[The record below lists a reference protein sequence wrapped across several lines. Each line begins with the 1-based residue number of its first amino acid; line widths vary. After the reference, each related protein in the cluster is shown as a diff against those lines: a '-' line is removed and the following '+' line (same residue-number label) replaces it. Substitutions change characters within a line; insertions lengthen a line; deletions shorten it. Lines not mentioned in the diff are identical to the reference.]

1 MSRSEDPV
9 TDGGQSRE
17 AARSAED
24 IFNRVSDIERPP
36 RSQQLLEGIR
46 NRVLAPLK
54 ILITDPRGAVGVA
67 ILAFNV
73 AMATLGVWF
82 FPQPSSLAAE
92 PYTPPFQSLEYPLGT
107 ASLGQEIHLQIIHA
121 TPAMLKFVIS
131 GGIVATLLGV
141 TIGVTAGYKGGVID
155 YVLMLI
161 SDTWMSIPALV
172 LILIISSFW
181 SPRDPYLVGLML
193 GINFWGGLARMT
205 RSEVLSVR
213 ESNKVEAARVM
224 GLPTRYIIRKY
235 VIKNLMPYITVN
247 LANNSRQIIFAAVGL
262 YFLGVLPYTSA
273 NWGVMMDQAYNN
285 SNLTNMGQVHWLIIP
300 MVMMI
305 LLTLGII
312 LTAQAADKMFNVR
325 LLAREQ
331 ADEDEGATATA
342 TIPGK

>member
-1 MSRSEDPV
+1 MSRSKDSV
-9 TDGGQSRE
+9 TDGGHSRGT
-17 AARSAED
+17 ARSAGD
-24 IFNRVSDIERPP
+24 IFNRVSDIEKPP
-36 RSQQLLEGIR
+36 LSQRLITGFR

-54 ILITDPRGAVGVA
+54 ILITDPRGAVGVT
-67 ILAFNV
+67 ILTF
-73 AMATLGVWF
+73 MIGLATLGVHF
-82 FPQPSSLAAE
+82 FPRPTSLAGD
-92 PYTPPFQSLEYPLGT
+92 PFTPPFQSMEYPLGT
-107 ASLGQEIHLQIIHA
+107 ASLGQEIHLQLIHA
-121 TPAMLKFVIS
+121 TPAMLKFVIT
-131 GGIVATLLGV
+131 GGVVATVLGV
-141 TIGVTAGYKGGVID
+141 SIGVTAGYKGGVVD

-205 RSEVLSVR
+205 RSEVLSIR

-235 VIKNLMPYITVN
+235 IIKNLMPYITVN

-262 YFLGVLPYTSA
+262 YFLGVLPYTDA
-273 NWGVMMDQAYNN
+273 NWGVMMDQAYSS
-285 SNLTNMGQVHWLIIP
+285 SNLTDLSQIHWLVLP

-305 LLTLGII
+305 LLTLGVI

-331 ADEDEGATATA
+331 NDEDEETTTGTTM
-342 TIPGK
+342 PVN

>member
-1 MSRSEDPV
+1 MSRSEDSI
-9 TDGGQSRE
+9 TDGGQSR
-17 AARSAED
+17 APSAED
-24 IFNRVSDIERPP
+24 IFNRVSDVERPSASE
-36 RSQQLLEGIR
+36 RLLSGFR
-46 NRVLAPLK
+46 DRVLTPLT
-54 ILITDPRGAVGVA
+54 ILVTDPRGAVGVT
-67 ILAFNV
+67 ILAFN
-73 AMATLGVWF
+73 AALATLGVWF
-82 FPQPSSLAAE
+82 FPQPSSMTAE
-92 PYTPPFQSLEYPLGT
+92 PFTPPFQSWAYPLGT

-131 GGIVATLLGV
+131 GGIVATLMGV
-141 TIGVTAGYKGGVID
+141 TIGVTAGYKGGVVD

-224 GLPTRYIIRKY
+224 GLPTAYILRKY
-235 VIKNLMPYITVN
+235 IVKNLMPYITVN

-262 YFLGVLPYTSA
+262 YFLGVLPYTSQ

-285 SNLTNMGQVHWLIIP
+285 SNLTNLGQIHWLVIP

-331 ADEDEGATATA
+331 ADDEETTTAVTV
-342 TIPGK
+342 PGN